1 MAKKADQ
8 KFVED
13 TVKALVDHP
22 EDVQTEREVDEMGV
36 LITLHVS
43 PEDMGM
49 VIGKEGRNAKALR
62 TLLRVLGAKSN
73 ARVNL
78 KIAEPEGSEKAE
90 STEEE

>member
-8 KFVED
+8 KFVEE
-13 TVKALVDHP
+13 TVKAVVDHP

-36 LITLHVS
+36 LITLHVN

-78 KIAEPEGSEKAE
+78 KIAEPEEGEK
-90 STEEE
+90 TETTEKE